1 MKSIDDII
9 TEAQRTEK
17 VYLVKGPDGSIA
29 GVWNNE
35 EDSNSEASQMNK
47 EVQGNNLFTIEFDDA
62 KNYINNI

>member
-17 VYLVKGPDGSIA
+17 VYLVTGPDGSIA

-35 EDSNSEASQMNK
+35 EDANSEASQMNK
-47 EVQGNNLFTIEFDDA
+47 EVQGNNLFTVEFDDA